1 MEKARGILPLR
12 ENQEELPNVLMDW
25 LQYPVATAG
34 LGKFFFAICNL
45 QFCSSVVVTREV
57 VSGPAFNRKR
67 E

>member
-1 MEKARGILPLR
+1 MLIFVMLFMSSLILFCNFR
-12 ENQEELPNVLMDW
+12 SEYTRCVNS
-25 LQYPVATAG
+25 TTR
-34 LGKFFFAICNL
+34 KFFFAICNL